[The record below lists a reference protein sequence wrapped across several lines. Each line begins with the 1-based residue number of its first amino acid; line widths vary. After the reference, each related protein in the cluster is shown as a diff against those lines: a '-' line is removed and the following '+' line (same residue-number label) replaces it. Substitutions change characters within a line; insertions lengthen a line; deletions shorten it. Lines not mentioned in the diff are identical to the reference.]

1 MSSGKRWDL
10 VHFGEL
16 GKYGIGTFWAGGK
29 YRFGPSS
36 GGGKYRNTGRALSGI
51 GIDNIL
57 GDLPFGET

>member
-1 MSSGKRWDL
+1 MGLVYFGQAANTGSGS
-10 VHFGEL
+10 
-16 GKYGIGTFWAGGK
+16 
-29 YRFGPSS
+29 SS